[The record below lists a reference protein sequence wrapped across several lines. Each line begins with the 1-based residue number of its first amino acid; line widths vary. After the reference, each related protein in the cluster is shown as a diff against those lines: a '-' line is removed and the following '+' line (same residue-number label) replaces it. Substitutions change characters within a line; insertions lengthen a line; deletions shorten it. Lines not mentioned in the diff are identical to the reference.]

1 MNTYDSGW
9 QKLTAAA
16 RRAPDDRATA
26 APYGFATRVAAM
38 ALAADRPRLAAL
50 FEQFSWRALV
60 LAGAIA
66 AISLAANYSALKT
79 AGAPTNAAA
88 EEEVLPDVTTVTA
101 VYDVS

>member
-26 APYGFATRVAAM
+26 APYGFATHVAALAM
-38 ALAADRPRLAAL
+38 AAERPRLAAL
-50 FEQFSWRALV
+50 FEQFSWRALA
-60 LAGAIA
+60 LAGALA
-66 AISLAANYSALKT
+66 VVSLAANYPALRT
-79 AGAPTNAAA
+79 AGTTTNATT

-101 VYDVS
+101 VFDVS